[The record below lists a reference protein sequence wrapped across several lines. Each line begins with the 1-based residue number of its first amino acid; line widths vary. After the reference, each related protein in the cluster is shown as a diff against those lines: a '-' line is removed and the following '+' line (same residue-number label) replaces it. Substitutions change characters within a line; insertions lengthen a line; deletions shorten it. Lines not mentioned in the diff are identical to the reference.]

1 MLVTR
6 MDLAIDNGRGGVK
19 PQAVAWDLRSRVDP
33 QECHH
38 WFTLHDFH
46 TSGKSGSGGMED
58 RILTAGVPGTGSAAH
73 TKPSPLSTK
82 FSTLNCTPA

>member
-6 MDLAIDNGRGGVK
+6 MDLAIDNGRGGMK

-38 WFTLHDFH
+38 WFTLR
-46 TSGKSGSGGMED
+46 GKSGSGGMEN
-58 RILTAGVPGTGSAAH
+58 RILTAGVPGTGSAAR

-82 FSTLNCTPA
+82 SSTLHCTPA